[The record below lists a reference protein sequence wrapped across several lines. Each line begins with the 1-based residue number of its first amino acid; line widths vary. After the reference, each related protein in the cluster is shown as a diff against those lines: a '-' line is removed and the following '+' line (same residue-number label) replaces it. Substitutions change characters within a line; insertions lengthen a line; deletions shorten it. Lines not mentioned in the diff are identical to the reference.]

1 MRTLWGIMRELEHTD
16 RIIDVVKID
25 REGPRKAYEPAVIRN
40 LLEDG
45 TYRYLQLNGPCQ
57 FWNNKLSCIRQLVF
71 ELHFFGPMTDPDEI
85 RSLFSML
92 KGKQGSTDGQTWA
105 RTEIISRYFQGW
117 KMLVWN
123 CFDLSNQRRKQ
134 NWNPSMIF
142 WRFKMKKAHSCT
154 FYHGSIPIRPFA
166 IENFNWKF
174 LFFCAIYYIY
184 AAKTNLNK
192 PMSYWLYKLLVL
204 FSFLTAS
211 YWNKTRLK
219 SLFFN

>member
-1 MRTLWGIMRELEHTD
+1 
-16 RIIDVVKID
+16 
-25 REGPRKAYEPAVIRN
+25 
-40 LLEDG
+40 
-45 TYRYLQLNGPCQ
+45 
-57 FWNNKLSCIRQLVF
+57 
-71 ELHFFGPMTDPDEI
+71 
-85 RSLFSML
+85 
-92 KGKQGSTDGQTWA
+92 
-105 RTEIISRYFQGW
+105 
-117 KMLVWN
+117 MLVWN

-219 SLFFN
+219 SLFFNLIKGVSIRYAPCFEFIKGHKLLCHIIPTVFQQINLHRSMSHQHLCTSSMHN